1 MKKAIVVPTI
11 KPIGARALREATEL
25 FEELRGINFSLK
37 ELNKHMELASSGK
50 IECAFGLK
58 IKDLEA
64 KEPLK
69 DIFDEYGF
77 LQLQE
82 NDYDIITVP
91 GLFGMERRAVPKKPS
106 KIGLSI
112 LNWNIQ
118 ESTCMLILGALIKE
132 KQKRKEEIIL
142 KLKSFGIKQK

>member
-1 MKKAIVVPTI
+1 MKKITVAPII
-11 KPIGARALREATEL
+11 KPIGARALREAAEL
-25 FEELRGINFSLK
+25 FNELKEINSSLR
-37 ELNKHMELASSGK
+37 ELNKHIELASSGK

-58 IKDLEA
+58 IKNLEA
-64 KEPLK
+64 KEPLN

-82 NDYDIITVP
+82 VDYEIEEVMTLLGP
-91 GLFGMERRAVPKKPS
+91 QRRRVPKKPS
-106 KIGLSI
+106 KTQLSI
-112 LNWNIQ
+112 LNWDIQ
-118 ESTCMLILGALIKE
+118 ESTCMLILGTLIRE